1 MPRRNGE
8 DDACGPDPA
17 ADVSDTND
25 LIMNIA
31 ATMGFPFFMMLVKM
45 MTVMMVIDEYDDD
58 DHHHHDDDKDEGD
71 AMLQAKAIVMRAVIS
86 LTGKASRRGG
96 CKSVHH
102 DCFPRKGC
110 QSES

>member
-17 ADVSDTND
+17 ADVGDTND
-25 LIMNIA
+25 LIMSIA

-45 MTVMMVIDEYDDD
+45 MMVMMVIDDDD
-58 DHHHHDDDKDEGD
+58 HHHHHDDDKDEGD
-71 AMLQAKAIVMRAVIS
+71 AMLQAKAIVMRVVIS

-96 CKSVHH
+96 CKLVHH
-102 DCFPRKGC
+102 DFFSPRKGC